1 MFFKKKKPTPQ
12 AKAAPSAA
20 KETVNKPAYPYHE
33 ALDWTVE
40 RMALKEK
47 QAKAGWTAAK
57 IMGCLLVLV
66 SIICIVIAV
75 KKEAY
80 PFIVE
85 LDKSN
90 GTTRVIDIRDPQNIP
105 VDEMMD
111 KYWLNLYTLSHE
123 SYDYRTLDFD
133 TSILEQYRQVN
144 VVAWSM
150 GVWAAPI
157 ALASVPKEKLL
168 LIAFNGTI
176 TPIGDTDGIPEKTF
190 RDTLSGLTPASLQK
204 FMRRMCKDSNAYK
217 AFLGITPRRDFNEI
231 KEELELIEKK
241 YTQMRGITIDEN
253 GNYIYSN
260 DDEMDAYVND
270 KYQYIDYDYAFIG
283 VNDRIFP
290 LENMKLNFDYM
301 FDDDKL
307 IVADC
312 AHYDEPMFRFLL
324 QDMWSMPI
332 DDFLSHLRELDT

>member
-1 MFFKKKKPTPQ
+1 MKQVYIIKKNNPKLLLFF
-12 AKAAPSAA
+12 
-20 KETVNKPAYPYHE
+20 
-33 ALDWTVE
+33 
-40 RMALKEK
+40 
-47 QAKAGWTAAK
+47 AGWAADETPFK
-57 IMGCLLVLV
+57 QYCPQGMDYM
-66 SIICIVIAV
+66 IC
-75 KKEAY
+75 
-80 PFIVE
+80 
-85 LDKSN
+85 
-90 GTTRVIDIRDPQNIP
+90 
-105 VDEMMD
+105 
-111 KYWLNLYTLSHE
+111 
-123 SYDYRTLDFD
+123 YDDRTLDFD

-217 AFLGITPRRDFNEI
+217 AFLAITPRRDFNEI

-290 LENMKLNFDYM
+290 LENMKLNFDDM